1 MYLPDIELHGPR
13 TLDEA
18 SELLARYS
26 PDVRALAGGTDLL
39 VDLKAGRVK
48 ARHVVS
54 LNRIEEMRGLR
65 KEGAFFLVGALTT
78 PNELAASPIVQ
89 ARFPAVLD
97 ALRELAAPQ
106 VRNMATVGGN
116 ITSAIPSADLPP
128 ILIGLHADVIL
139 RSRAGRRC
147 VPLDSFFLGPRR
159 SIMQPGE
166 ILTVIR
172 LPEPPEGFGAA
183 YARFA
188 LRQANACAVA
198 GVAASLTLDRKGI
211 VSAARVVLGAVGPT
225 PLLVDSAAGSL
236 IGRSPTEDAMEAAA
250 NAAMEA
256 ASPISDIRGSAD
268 YRRDIVGVLTR
279 RALASAHRRAS
290 GTN

>member
-97 ALRELAAPQ
+97 ALRQLAAPQ

-128 ILIGLHADVIL
+128 ILISLHADVVL

-159 SIMQPGE
+159 SIMQPDE

-198 GVAASLTLDRKGI
+198 GVAASLTLDREGI

-225 PLLVDSAAGSL
+225 PLLVDSAVGSL
-236 IGRSPTEDAMEAAA
+236 IGRSATEDAMEAAA